1 LNNKTPKSLYFSEH
15 LRRRIERNY
24 ADFKADMFMLEPE
37 DVYAM
42 AHRIAIVEDAYHQ
55 MINEDGLLDT
65 DETIYL
71 LKFYNPLVMIADALQ
86 DRQDGLPVEIDE
98 ALYELFDREDNEEN
112 YITVEF
118 ANELHEKYGS
128 DVCIKIALLK
138 ETIETLQRYIKLL
151 KLNDDDIFD
160 YDEGVDA

>member
-1 LNNKTPKSLYFSEH
+1 LHNNKTIKTLYFNEY

-24 ADFKADMFMLEPE
+24 ADFKADMLMLDSE

-42 AHRIAIVEDAYHQ
+42 AHRIAVVEDAYHQ
-55 MINEDGLLDT
+55 MIGEDGLLDT

-71 LKFYNPLVMIADALQ
+71 LKFYNPLEMIADALQ

-112 YITVEF
+112 YVTVAL
-118 ANELHEKYGS
+118 ANELYHKYGG
-128 DVCIKIALLK
+128 DICIKAALLM
-138 ETIETLQRYIKLL
+138 ETIEAGQRYLQLL
-151 KLNDDDIFD
+151 KLNDDAVDF
-160 YDEGVDA
+160 EGVDA